1 MKVLLLGIGMQGKAA
16 LHDLCASPAV
26 TRVVAADR
34 DLAALRAHLDR
45 CGYGDRVSAVAC
57 DADDPAQ
64 IDRLFSTHPDVAID
78 LMPSQYQRLVA
89 ESAVR
94 HGVHLVNTF
103 YTSPEVRAL
112 DAAARSAGVAILPE
126 FGLDPGIDLVLL
138 GRALA
143 CLEDVR
149 EIRSYGAGLPEPAAA
164 DNPLRYKVTWTF
176 EGVLRTYRRVARY
189 IRDGAVVEVGADD
202 VFNPAHVHR
211 VDVDGLGEL
220 EAYPNGDATR
230 YLDAVGPAAGLGL
243 MARYTLRW
251 PGHCAFWKQLVDLH
265 LLDPEPVMVDGVAVD
280 RLRYLARALEPHL
293 RLSDGERDIAMV
305 RIETVGRRGGR
316 PARGVHH
323 GHRPADLATG
333 LTAMSRTV
341 GFTASIGARMIV
353 DGRIAGRG
361 VLSPVRDVPY
371 DRLVG
376 ELRRRGIEVTEVIG
390 PREQATAG

>member
-1 MKVLLLGIGMQGKAA
+1 MKVLLLGVGLQGKAA
-16 LHDLCASPAV
+16 LHDLHANPAV
-26 TRVVAADR
+26 QWVVAADR
-34 DLAALRAHLDR
+34 DGAALRAYVAAQ
-45 CGYGDRVSAVAC
+45 GFGNRVSCTAC
-57 DADDPAQ
+57 DADEPDQ
-64 IDRLFSTHPDVAID
+64 VDRLFAHRPDVAID

-103 YTSPEVRAL
+103 YTSPEVREL
-112 DAAARSAGVAILPE
+112 DGPARSAGVAILPE

-138 GRALA
+138 GRALT
-143 CLEDVR
+143 CLDDIH

-176 EGVLRTYRRVARY
+176 EGVLRTYRRVARL

-211 VDVDGLGEL
+211 VAVDGLGEL

-230 YLDAVGPAAGLGL
+230 YLDAVGPAAGLSL

-251 PGHCAFWKQLVDLH
+251 PGHCAFWKALVDLH
-265 LLDPEPVMVDGVAVD
+265 LLDPEPVVVDGVAVD

-293 RLSDGERDIAMV
+293 RLGDGERDIAMV
-305 RIETVGRRGGR
+305 RIETVGRRDGR
-316 PARGVHH
+316 PARAVHQVID
-323 GHRPADLATG
+323 RRDLATG

-341 GFTASIGARMIV
+341 GFTAGIGAQMIV

-371 DRLVG
+371 EQLVS
-376 ELRRRGIEVTEVIG
+376 ELRRRHIEVTEVIG
-390 PREQATAG
+390 PGESAG